1 MSSGGRLGDGLGIN
15 KNEGVGILL
24 PPPSKEYP
32 PGCKYLRPGGFFM
45 LSW

>member
-15 KNEGVGILL
+15 KNEGVGIHL
-24 PPPSKEYP
+24 PPSKEYP
-32 PGCKYLRPGGFFM
+32 PGCKYLWPGGFFM